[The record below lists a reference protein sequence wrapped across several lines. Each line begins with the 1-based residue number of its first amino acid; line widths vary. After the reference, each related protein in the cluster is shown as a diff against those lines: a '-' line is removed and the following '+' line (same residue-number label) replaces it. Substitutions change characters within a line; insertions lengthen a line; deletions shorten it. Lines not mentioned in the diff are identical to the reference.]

1 MRVLLD
7 GRRLQSAAEVYE
19 RLAPALDFP
28 PHFGAN
34 PDALWDVLSERGPSD
49 LEIVWRHA
57 DRCAVALGADYPRL
71 VAVLKAAAAA
81 GLLAFELTPP
91 EDGKK

>member
-1 MRVLLD
+1 MRIVLD
-7 GRRLQSAAEVYE
+7 GERLHSAAEVYE
-19 RLAPALDFP
+19 ALAPVLDYP

-49 LEIVWRHA
+49 LEVVWRHA
-57 DRCAVALGADYPRL
+57 DRSAAALAADYPRL

-81 GLLAFELTPP
+81 GFLSFELA
-91 EDGKK
+91 

>member
-1 MRVLLD
+1 MRIVLD
-7 GRRLQSAAEVYE
+7 GQRLHSAAEVYE
-19 RLAPALDFP
+19 ALAPALAYP

-57 DRCAVALGADYPRL
+57 DRSAVELGDDYPRL

-81 GLLAFELTPP
+81 GFLTFELA
-91 EDGKK
+91 

>member
-1 MRVLLD
+1 MRVVLD
-7 GRRLQSAAEVYE
+7 GERLRSAAEVYE
-19 RLAPALDFP
+19 ALAKALGFP

-49 LEIVWRHA
+49 LEIVWRYAAHS
-57 DRCAVALGADYPRL
+57 AVQLGADYPRL

-81 GLLAFELTPP
+81 GLLSFELT
-91 EDGKK
+91 

>member
-1 MRVLLD
+1 MRIVID
-7 GRRLQSAAEVYE
+7 GEHLRSAAEVYQA
-19 RLAPALDFP
+19 LDPALDFP

-57 DRCAVALGADYPRL
+57 DRSAVELRDDFPRL
-71 VAVLKAAAAA
+71 VSVLKAAAAA
-81 GLLAFELTPP
+81 GFLSFELT
-91 EDGKK
+91 

>member
-1 MRVLLD
+1 MRIVLD
-7 GRRLQSAAEVYE
+7 GRHLRSATEVYE
-19 RLAPALDFP
+19 ALAPALDFP

-49 LEIVWRHA
+49 LEVVWRDA
-57 DRCAVALGADYPRL
+57 DHSAALLGADYPRL

-81 GLLAFELTPP
+81 GLLTFELA
-91 EDGKK
+91 